1 MIIKT
6 CGLRTK
12 EAVDCA
18 VASGATH
25 LGFILS
31 ESKRQITPKQLIEI
45 TKDVPSNVKKVGVFV
60 NEDIDFVNDI
70 ANQAGLD
77 IVQLHGQEDMDYIR
91 KIIKP
96 VIKSFDDYK
105 KIYYYDLKDMTILLD
120 SSVGGSGQKF
130 DWNSL
135 PLEQIEAKFILAG
148 GLNPEN
154 VVQAVEF
161 FGDKILGVDVSS
173 GIETNGVKDLAKIKS
188 FIERTKNYDVF

>member
-45 TKDVPSNVKKVGVFV
+45 TKDVPSNIKKVGIFV
-60 NEDIDFVNDI
+60 NEDIDFVNAI
-70 ANQAGLD
+70 ASKAGLD
-77 IVQLHGQEDMDYIR
+77 IVQLHGQEDMDYIK
-91 KIIKP
+91 KINKP
-96 VIKSFDDYK
+96 VIKSFDNYN
-105 KIYYYDLKDMTILLD
+105 KIDCYDIKDITILLD
-120 SSVGGSGQKF
+120 SSVGGSGQRF
-130 DWNSL
+130 DWISL

-154 VVQAVEF
+154 VVQAMEF

-173 GIETNGVKDLAKIKS
+173 GIETDGVKDLAKIKS

>member
-1 MIIKT
+1 MI
-6 CGLRTK
+6 
-12 EAVDCA
+12 EV
-18 VASGATH
+18 
-25 LGFILS
+25 
-31 ESKRQITPKQLIEI
+31 

-60 NEDIDFVNDI
+60 NEDIDFVNAI
-70 ANQAGLD
+70 ASKASLD
-77 IVQLHGQEDMDYIR
+77 IVQLHGQEDMNYIR
-91 KIIKP
+91 EINKR

-135 PLEQIEAKFILAG
+135 PPEQIEAKFILAG
-148 GLNPEN
+148 GLNTEN
-154 VVQAVEF
+154 VVQAMEF

-173 GIETNGVKDLAKIKS
+173 GIETDGVKDLVKIKS

>member
-60 NEDIDFVNDI
+60 NEDIDFVNAI
-70 ANQAGLD
+70 ASETYLD
-77 IVQLHGQEDMDYIR
+77 IVQLHGQEDIDYIR

-154 VVQAVEF
+154 VVQAMEL

-173 GIETNGVKDLAKIKS
+173 GIETDGVKDLAKIKS

>member
-31 ESKRQITPKQLIEI
+31 ESKRQITPRQLIEI

-77 IVQLHGQEDMDYIR
+77 IVQLHGQEDVDYIR

-120 SSVGGSGQKF
+120 SSVGGSGQRF

-154 VVQAVEF
+154 VVQAMEL

-173 GIETNGVKDLAKIKS
+173 GIETDGVKDLAKIKS